1 MPVDH
6 ISRDELINSTHC
18 EYNDGALIELATRI
32 LDTSVYQLLRSTML
46 MCNGH
51 LYELHLDE
59 AFTDLIQGSGR
70 LPERYR
76 KYIIDVLVGEQV
88 FISDP
93 ANGGSEA
100 TLLA

>member
-6 ISRDELINSTHC
+6 ISREELINSTHRD
-18 EYNDGALIELATRI
+18 YNDGALIELASRI

-46 MCNGH
+46 MCNEH
-51 LYELHLDE
+51 LYQHHLDA

-76 KYIIDVLVGEQV
+76 KYIIDVLIGEKV
-88 FISDP
+88 FINDP
-93 ANGGSEA
+93 ADGGTEA
-100 TLLA
+100 VLLA